1 MFLLHVLGVA
11 VGCIAVVQKGLVPVL
26 LRQLQGGL
34 PQLVGDLTSLV
45 VLADG
50 IGPGAE
56 DAVDW
61 VLLVPLLLMLH
72 GPVLPAGHAAVLGCD
87 AVAVLGLMSTGRQEI
102 PSAVLAPA
110 GRVDVMHPVQQVKA
124 VKLHRRGKVDPL
136 HEYHLFFVSG
146 ALGKHIGG

>member
-1 MFLLHVLGVA
+1 RLCIEMFLLHVLGVA

-110 GRVDVMHPVQQVKA
+110 GRVDVMH
-124 VKLHRRGKVDPL
+124 
-136 HEYHLFFVSG
+136 
-146 ALGKHIGG
+146 